1 MITKNEYKEAQ
12 KEAASL
18 INKSGIPITED
29 EVDKIEAVDFGL
41 SNLRREGLQLLT
53 LFETERIAGRI
64 LVMTPEQTEPEHW
77 HPPFE
82 HNPGKQEIIRAVW
95 GDVYFYIPGETNIE
109 KGFLVEGKEDVYTM
123 RHEVVLKPG
132 DTLILEPGTKHWF
145 QAGKQGAVF
154 YSYSTMVKDG
164 DDKFSDPDVVRNTVI
179 SE

>member
-1 MITKNEYKEAQ
+1 MITKKEYKEAQ
-12 KEAASL
+12 KEAAEL
-18 INKSGIPITED
+18 INEAGIPISEG
-29 EVDKIEAVDFGL
+29 EEDKIEAVDFGL
-41 SNLRREGLQLLT
+41 SNLCKEGLQLLT
-53 LFETERIAGRI
+53 MFETERIAGRI

-95 GDVYFYIPGETNIE
+95 GDVYFYIPGEANIE
-109 KGFLVEGKEDVYTM
+109 RGFLVEGKEDVYTM

-164 DDKFSDPDVVRNTVI
+164 DDGFSDPDVVRKTVI
-179 SE
+179 VD